1 MYRDGTRKSIWQEE
15 IRKFSADAISD
26 EVFDVAVVGG
36 GITGVSTAL
45 KLQKSGKKCIILE
58 AANIAFGTTGGTT
71 AHLNDFFD
79 TTFTQAIDDF
89 GIDNAG
95 LLAGAG
101 QEAISI
107 IEENIRAYD
116 INCDFT
122 RKPAYLFAL
131 DEQQEQQLKKIV
143 EGASE
148 VGHDMQY
155 VNEIPFPV
163 PFREAVMIPDQ
174 GHFHPVKYVLGLC
187 DAFIRA
193 GGTIVEDCLCEGHTE
208 EKDAVVLKTSK
219 GEIKAAHVVYATHI
233 PPGIN
238 ILHFTNAPY
247 RSYVMAFTLKDT
259 RYPWQ
264 LGYDLCEPYHYYRI
278 QEINGEN
285 LLIAGGEDHKTGH
298 AEDTG
303 ECFSRLENYVRK
315 YFNVETVM
323 YSWSSQYYE
332 PADGLPYIGKLPGSK
347 GRIFTAT
354 GFRGNGMIFG
364 TLSSQILH
372 DLIVSGKNKYEKL
385 FSPGRIKPMAG
396 FTDFVKEN
404 AEVAF
409 DFIKDKLFMERVSSM
424 AEIKDGE
431 AKTVRF
437 DGDSYAVYKEP
448 GGRMHVVKSTCPH
461 ASCEVRWNSA
471 ELSWDCPCHGSRFG
485 VSGKLLTGP
494 SVKNLR
500 HVIQTWDLNPEL

>member
-15 IRKFSADAISD
+15 IRKFSADAIPD
-26 EVFDVAVVGG
+26 EVFDAAIVGG

-79 TTFTQAIDDF
+79 TTFAQVIDNF
-89 GIDNAG
+89 GIDYAE
-95 LLAGAG
+95 LLGEAG
-101 QEAISI
+101 QEAIRI
-107 IEENIRAYD
+107 IEDNIIENG

-131 DEQQEQQLKKIV
+131 DEQQENQLRKIV
-143 EGASE
+143 EGAAL
-148 VGHDMQY
+148 VGHEMQY

-163 PFREAVMIPDQ
+163 PFREAVLIPDQ
-174 GHFHPVKYVLGLC
+174 GHFHPVKYIRGLC
-187 DAFIRA
+187 EAFIRA
-193 GGTIVEDCLCEGHTE
+193 GGIIMENCLCEKHAE
-208 EKDAVVLKTSK
+208 QDDIVVLTTSK
-219 GEIKAAHVVYATHI
+219 GEVRVAHAVYATHI
-233 PPGIN
+233 PPGVN

-247 RSYVMAFTLKDT
+247 RSYVIAFTLRDT
-259 RYPWQ
+259 QYPWQ

-298 AEDTG
+298 NGNTG

-315 YFNVETVM
+315 YFNVETAM

-332 PADGLPYIGKLPGSK
+332 PVDGLPYIGKLPGSG
-347 GRIFTAT
+347 GRVFTAT

-372 DLIVSGKNKYEKL
+372 DLIVFGTSRYEKL
-385 FSPGRIKPMAG
+385 FSPSRIKPVAG
-396 FTDFVKEN
+396 FTGFIKEN
-404 AEVAF
+404 ADVVF
-409 DFIKDKLFMERVSSM
+409 DFVKDKLFMEKINSM
-424 AEIKDGE
+424 TEIKEGE
-431 AKTVRF
+431 AKTVKF
-437 DGDSYAVYKEP
+437 EGESYAVYKEP
-448 GGRMHVVKSTCPH
+448 GGRMHIVKSTCPH
-461 ASCEVRWNSA
+461 ALCEVRWNSA
-471 ELSWDCPCHGSRFG
+471 EFSWDCPCHGSRFG
-485 VSGKLLTGP
+485 VNGKLLTGP

-500 HVIQTWDLNPEL
+500 HVIQTWDLKS